1 MNRFEREFNRVLHE
15 DMTAGDVVGG
25 SDTGFNP
32 KAGSITSS
40 PETYGEPEDS
50 RIATSIFGGAL
61 TRGGKVKCKKCKK
74 GKKCKD
80 CKGADKKTK

>member
-1 MNRFEREFNRVLHE
+1 MFKQKFLKMLHE

-32 KAGSITSS
+32 GAGSITSS
-40 PETYGEPEDS
+40 PGTYGDSEDS
-50 RIATSIFGGAL
+50 RVPTSIFSGVL
-61 TRGGKVKCKKCKK
+61 TRSGKTKCKKCKK

-80 CKGADKKTK
+80 CKEAGKKTK